1 MSLQTNS
8 EKLTASIALDASA
21 IAKYLNNAI
30 VLANRMSDS
39 LSNADND
46 TLRDFLNSRGARLE
60 DDLPERTTTRL
71 EDDLTEHYATGV
83 ALNAAADSVTRRLGC
98 VLPRVDLSSFADKL
112 LATNRTATPTEA
124 GWVIADIPVPA
135 ALPQK

>member
-60 DDLPERTTTRL
+60 DDL
-71 EDDLTEHYATGV
+71 TEHSTTGE
-83 ALNAAADSVTRRLGC
+83 ALNAAADSVSRRLSLS
-98 VLPRVDLSSFADKL
+98 LPRVDLSSMTDKL
-112 LATNRTATPTEA
+112 LATNRTATLAET
-124 GWVIADIPVPA
+124 GWVIADIPVPEY
-135 ALPQK
+135 PIDEPTP